1 MNGVIIVN
9 KPVGLTSQDVVTEIR
24 KSMKIKSVGHTGTL
38 DPLASG
44 VLPILISKG
53 TRISKYLIDHDKEYE
68 ATLKLGKKT
77 NTGDITGE
85 VIEEKAVP
93 ESALEIENIKDVL
106 DCFKGK
112 QEQIPPMYSAIKVN
126 GKKLYE
132 YARLGEKVEVK
143 PREITI
149 YSIDLLDLNIEEEEI
164 KFRVACSKGTYI
176 RTLCEDIAKELGT
189 VGTMSKLERTKVGD
203 FTIEQAID
211 LETLKTL
218 SNEEI
223 ESKYFI
229 DIETAFKTYGAITL
243 KTDNELKL
251 FINGMM
257 LVRKRENDVYR
268 IYDKDHN
275 FIGLGVIQNNI
286 LKRDIVL

>member
-9 KPVGLTSQDVVTEIR
+9 KPIGITSQDVVTEIR

-53 TRISKYLIDHDKEYE
+53 TRISKYLIDHDKEYI
-68 ATLKLGKKT
+68 ATLKLGIKT
-77 NTGDITGE
+77 STGDITGD
-85 VIEEKAVP
+85 VIETKQVP
-93 ESALEIENIKDVL
+93 ESALEIENLKDVL
-106 DCFKGK
+106 ECFKGK
-112 QEQIPPMYSAIKVN
+112 QQQIPPMYSAIKVD
-126 GKKLYE
+126 GRKLYE
-132 YARLGEKVEVK
+132 YARLGQKVEVK

-149 YSIDLLDLNIEEEEI
+149 YDIELLDINMENEEI

-176 RTLCEDIAKELGT
+176 RTLCEDMAKELGT
-189 VGTMSKLERTKVGD
+189 VGTMSALVRTKVGT
-203 FTIEQAID
+203 FTLEQGID
-211 LETLKTL
+211 LENLKTL

-257 LVRKRENDVYR
+257 IVKKKENDVYR
-268 IYDKDHN
+268 IYDKDN
-275 FIGLGVIQNNI
+275 KFIGLGVVQNNI

>member
-9 KPVGLTSQDVVTEIR
+9 KPTGITSQDVVTEIR
-24 KSMKIKSVGHTGTL
+24 KNMKIKSVGHTGTL

-53 TRISKYLIDHDKEYE
+53 TRISKYLIDHDKEYI
-68 ATLKLGKKT
+68 ATLKLGIKT

-85 VIEEKAVP
+85 VIENRQIP
-93 ESALEIENIKDVL
+93 ELALEIENLKDVL
-106 DCFKGK
+106 ECFKGN
-112 QEQIPPMYSAIKVN
+112 QQQIPPMYSAIKVD

-132 YARLGEKVEVK
+132 YARLGQKVEIK
-143 PREITI
+143 PRNIKI
-149 YSIDLLDLNIEEEEI
+149 YDIELLDINMENEEI

-189 VGTMSKLERTKVGD
+189 VGTMSALVRTKVGD
-203 FTIEQAID
+203 FTLEQAID
-211 LETLKTL
+211 LDKLKTL

-229 DIETAFKTYGAITL
+229 DIESAFKMYGAITL

-257 LVRKRENDVYR
+257 LVKKKDNDVYR
-268 IYDKDHN
+268 IYDKDN
-275 FIGLGVIQNNI
+275 KFVGLGMVQNNI